1 MTSKFVPVLSSQ
13 LRGRAPRRSK
23 VLSLTDPAGGTVAE
37 IAFGKGV
44 KPALAIFETA
54 GCKWR
59 LLPGSRSEAYVL
71 DPDGVPVARARDG
84 EVLMP
89 DGETLAWV
97 RTAFVNRYHLGPDL
111 WVAHSQ
117 LLRRGFSAK
126 LSPAMLARD
135 DRGMLT
141 GLAATLTHFA
151 VSDKGGGFLDG
162 GWFDGGGIG

>member
-37 IAFGKGV
+37 IAFGRGV
-44 KPALAIFETA
+44 KPALAIFETDD
-54 GCKWR
+54 GRWR
-59 LLPGSRSEAYVL
+59 FLSGSRSEVAVL
-71 DPDGVPVARARDG
+71 DPDGRTVARARDG

-117 LLRRGFSAK
+117 LLRRGFIAK
-126 LSPAMLARD
+126 LSPEMLARD

-151 VSDKGGGFLDG
+151 VSGRSGGFDG
-162 GWFDGGGIG
+162 GWFDGGGIA